1 MASAQAMGQGEQDH
15 FVLKSGHTIPAVGLG
30 TWRAGS
36 DTAHS
41 VKTAITE
48 AGYRH
53 VDTAAQY
60 GVEKEVQIKI
70 KLCFCISLASSRC
83 MYVVKHPLPPGR

>member
-1 MASAQAMGQGEQDH
+1 MAQEKQDH

-41 VKTAITE
+41 VQTAITE
-48 AGYRH
+48 VYQHAFLLVSLLG
-53 VDTAAQY
+53 
-60 GVEKEVQIKI
+60 IP
-70 KLCFCISLASSRC
+70 LCYDCTVTVLWEQ
-83 MYVVKHPLPPGR
+83 

>member
-1 MASAQAMGQGEQDH
+1 MARAQAMGQGEQDH

-41 VKTAITE
+41 VTTAITE
-48 AGYRH
+48 
-53 VDTAAQY
+53 VWLCMSLLP
-60 GVEKEVQIKI
+60 
-70 KLCFCISLASSRC
+70 KLS
-83 MYVVKHPLPPGR
+83 

>member
-41 VKTAITE
+41 VTTAIT
-48 AGYRH
+48 GH
-53 VDTAAQY
+53 
-60 GVEKEVQIKI
+60 
-70 KLCFCISLASSRC
+70 SSAC
-83 MYVVKHPLPPGR
+83 LSYPNFLNDFHI